1 MASGLDQTMI
11 DPVGGFSN
19 VDEELPPAVP
29 AAVAAPGSVVASPES
44 DLREGTTAGF
54 DNHNFSC
61 QIQAGNQ
68 TASVQRYPAG
78 FRSCP
83 SHQNLDNSQ
92 IAVHQNFADRQIAG
106 PVVPP
111 YPSDSQIVD
120 FPTRVCWRNPAGW
133 QSLAGYCMRT
143 GKERNSLTPV
153 VEEVAGNQ
161 VKSPGSTRCS
171 YPCPGPAGNNALH

>member
-68 TASVQRYPAG
+68 TAAVHRYPAG

-92 IAVHQNFADRQIAG
+92 IAGHQNPAVDCRIAA
-106 PVVPP
+106 PAVPP
-111 YPSDSQIVD
+111 YLPGTRIAGHPGIEPAALQI
-120 FPTRVCWRNPAGW
+120 
-133 QSLAGYCMRT
+133 
-143 GKERNSLTPV
+143 
-153 VEEVAGNQ
+153 EVY
-161 VKSPGSTRCS
+161 S
-171 YPCPGPAGNNALH
+171 